1 MYYVHIIGEQIIY
14 KFIVNLFSYH
24 IITAELLFLF
34 VIKESPKSG
43 VLGCGGLAA
52 SARMGGIVLVL
63 SLRISTHAPVV
74 RLLAVMLLL
83 LLLQSISVLSE
94 NYFDFSMRIPAA
106 VVDASAAAVAV
117 GSQAPDRCCSRYP
130 SSPSW
135 QAAGK

>member
-34 VIKESPKSG
+34 VIKESPESG
-43 VLGCGGLAA
+43 ILGCWGLAA

-83 LLLQSISVLSE
+83 LLLQKISQYYPTLLRLLS
-94 NYFDFSMRIPAA
+94 
-106 VVDASAAAVAV
+106 VHT
-117 GSQAPDRCCSRYP
+117 CCCC
-130 SSPSW
+130 
-135 QAAGK
+135 